1 MNISTASFPVPPTH
15 VGKKKKESKY
25 FLGRLTRH
33 NIIDQEDSVF
43 QSTAVWQDPFR
54 MSVLDFQRSA
64 LDKLVEVLKI
74 PIKFATEKGL
84 LKDTPPKREACKSK
98 EPLEDLQFYLKH
110 IKLHKATYEIL
121 FGQSD
126 KPIDAID
133 KKCDMLITARNL
145 TAHQAYIKDD
155 ITPPHNPSKPSKN
168 RLGAGH
174 VPLSVTKTFEH
185 TKDVVV
191 TCLEFAEKVLE
202 GMEKVKQ
209 TVTVSGFDKRGCPI
223 MKLHTKD
230 NNWLVMQV
238 STPYMY
244 ST

>member
-1 MNISTASFPVPPTH
+1 
-15 VGKKKKESKY
+15 
-25 FLGRLTRH
+25 
-33 NIIDQEDSVF
+33 
-43 QSTAVWQDPFR
+43 

-64 LDKLVEVLKI
+64 LDKLAEVLKI
-74 PIKFATEKGL
+74 LIKFVTEKRL
-84 LKDTPPKREACKSK
+84 LKDTPPKRKGYKTGPK
-98 EPLEDLQFYLKH
+98 EPLEDLHYQLHH
-110 IKLHKATYEIL
+110 IKHHKAVYETL
-121 FGQSD
+121 LGQSD

-133 KKCDMLITARNL
+133 TKCETLIKARNL

-155 ITPPHNPSKPSKN
+155 ITPPHNPSASKSSKN

-174 VPLSVTKTFEH
+174 FLLKDTRTFRH

-191 TCLEFAEKVLE
+191 TCLEFAEKVE
-202 GMEKVKQ
+202 KGMEKEMEKA
-209 TVTVSGFDKRGCPI
+209 VTVSGFDKRGCPI

-244 ST
+244 MYSTRWVQITQLP